1 MQSNNIDDNKQSSV
15 DFQSECRQR
24 VIDSINKNNSI
35 TFEKGRVGKMVLA
48 SSLILISSA
57 VICNVLTILSQ

>member
-1 MQSNNIDDNKQSSV
+1 MQSNNIDDNNQSSV

-24 VIDSINKNNSI
+24 VINAINKNDSI
-35 TFEKGRVGKMVLA
+35 AFEKGRAGKMILA

-57 VICNVLTILSQ
+57 VICSALTILSQ